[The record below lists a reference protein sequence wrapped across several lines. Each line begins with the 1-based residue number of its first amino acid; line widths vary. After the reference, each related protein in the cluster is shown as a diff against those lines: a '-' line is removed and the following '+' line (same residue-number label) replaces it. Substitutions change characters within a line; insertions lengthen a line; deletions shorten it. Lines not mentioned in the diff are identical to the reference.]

1 MTAKLPL
8 TLCLILVSAIVNPI
22 EAAPHDL
29 KATPVTNKLGLQL
42 NQFTFS
48 WNAIDQAA
56 YRVLVASDLPKLN
69 AGVGNLWDSG
79 RRLTPEH
86 TNILY
91 AGKAFPDSGKVWW
104 KVQTWN
110 KDKEA
115 GQFSEPSIIEIAK
128 QQHTAKPQPRPTH
141 KSGEGTLQFI
151 KGRHGKALKF
161 GQGKPEVQA
170 ADYRE
175 LRSRNGTTLSAWVL
189 PDRTPNGWRCI
200 YRKEDDENRRLLALG
215 QEGPFWGLWFG
226 INITGYK
233 EFGGRIDPKKIMDGQ
248 WHHVAA
254 TYDGNAVRLFLD
266 GNLLTEKKI
275 TGTLGASGS
284 NPAYIGSYIGTK
296 EIFEGGIDDV
306 RVYDHGLS
314 KDDIAK
320 LASGETEV
328 KNNNLA
334 GHWKLD
340 DNIQNEKQYQPTASL
355 KNRVVFV
362 GDTLISR
369 MEKFGYLETA
379 LTAQWP
385 NHDIT
390 FRNLGWPGDDV
401 FGTARAEFKDGRNTR
416 GWESGP
422 DNGVGY
428 LALLKHVADAE
439 PSAIIIG
446 YGSGVAFAKTG
457 LSLDQFKDGYTRLL
471 EAFEANGAKLIL
483 LTPPRQEATGS
494 SLPDLA
500 KRNLRLGQAAHFISE
515 LGHKNGHVVV
525 DLFSHLYEPKG
536 QPLTENGV
544 HLNGLGYQRLA
555 KLTMRELGL
564 LGASNFY
571 LTLTPER
578 VESTYGSVT
587 TGNVEQTKRGVRF
600 DLRNDRL
607 PIDYLNADRR
617 VSIPSVSNPY
627 RLRVDG
633 VDIVTNPSQNSE
645 LGQAVTH
652 GPEFA
657 AAEKLRSEIIQKNLQ
672 HRRRLRPLNKTY
684 IFLFRAYEMGHLA
697 YEMED
702 FDRLVSAAEERIAR
716 LRSPQTHRYSIE
728 RIDEWKPVHN
738 DPEHEVPRHI
748 PAPDIADEL
757 SKMEVADGL
766 QINLFFA
773 DPILTNPINLNW
785 DTRGRA
791 WVSMSSTYPHIKP
804 GTEPNDRIVILEDR
818 DGDGVAE
825 KSTVFADGLL
835 VPHSVMPV
843 EGGAYVCSATEF
855 LFLADTDGDDRA
867 DSRRVVFSGFGNA
880 DVHHMIHALRWA
892 PWGELYFN
900 QSIYINSFIDTR
912 WGKRRLNGSGVWRFR
927 PETERLEVFARGTV
941 NPWGHAIDRWGQSF
955 ITDGAGGQGPH
966 YTFPGAAFRSA
977 VGAPRTLPGL
987 VPGKPN
993 GTGCEVLSGRHFPEE
1008 WQGSIVENDFRANR
1022 TVRYRISEN
1031 GSGFRAEEVET
1042 LVRSSR
1048 KTYRPV
1054 DLKVGP
1060 DGALY
1065 IVDWYNAIIDHGEV
1079 DFHHPLRDKAHG
1091 RIWRLTAKTRPLVE
1105 RPNIHAAP
1113 VVTLLNHL
1121 KSPEAYT
1128 RTQAKRELTTRP
1140 RKEVL
1145 TKLEKWVA
1153 DLSKVDP
1160 DFEHHRLEA
1169 LWLYSSLDAP
1179 NKTLLQAVLASPEP
1193 RARANAVRV
1202 LFHWRDRIS
1211 SPFELFAAAVE
1222 DPHPRVR
1229 LEAVNTLRETGS
1241 LEAANI
1247 AMRARRQPEDA
1258 WLSYATWLT
1267 ARELRDDW
1275 LPALK
1280 AGKQVFDGEP
1290 ESLRFALQATGDPRA
1305 TETLVVLVNL
1315 NKIDQ
1320 ANLPN
1325 TAKTI
1330 ASLGS
1335 AAEVDFALSLAEKQP
1350 ELLPSI
1356 AAGARHNSAKPSGAD
1371 SVLMHLES
1379 DDPLVRKA
1387 AAELIGTWQV
1397 KTASVLL
1404 AKRMSE
1410 GRATLERLTIAR
1422 SLARLNRLDRLQ
1434 YFAKRGQAEFV
1445 RVAAITAWA
1454 EVNPE
1459 AARLAAVDLLA
1470 NAKNTAKLPQIF
1482 SAFINHASGAEQLAS
1497 ALADVRLNQAVAITG
1512 AQLARASGRDI
1523 PELIAALNRAG
1534 NLKPL
1539 SGDLS
1544 QAEREKLLAQ
1554 AGDSGDSKRGAE
1566 IFQREATGC
1575 LRCHQI
1581 GTQGGKVGPDLT
1593 SIGAYAQPA
1602 AILDSILSPNKDIKQ
1617 GYETVIL
1624 TRKDDTTVAG
1634 ILQRQ
1639 SDSATLLR
1647 DPNNQIV
1654 AVPKGQIK
1662 NTTKSPVSLMPP
1674 GLAATLRQ
1682 DELVDLMRYLIEL
1695 GGNTN
1700 AQSTPKGSK

>member
-578 VESTYGSVT
+578 VESTYGSLT
-587 TGNVEQTKRGVRF
+587 TAPQQIARIRARFPGVVSQVKVNLGDRVERGNVLAQVESNESLQTYA
-600 DLRNDRL
+600 LRA
-607 PIDYLNADRR
+607 PID
-617 VSIPSVSNPY
+617 
-627 RLRVDG
+627 G
-633 VDIVTNPSQNSE
+633 IV
-645 LGQAVTH
+645 
-652 GPEFA
+652 
-657 AAEKLRSEIIQKNLQ
+657 
-672 HRRRLRPLNKTY
+672 
-684 IFLFRAYEMGHLA
+684 
-697 YEMED
+697 
-702 FDRLVSAAEERIAR
+702 
-716 LRSPQTHRYSIE
+716 IE
-728 RIDEWKPVHN
+728 RRISNGEMAGEQPLFAIADLTTLWAEFKVFPGQRA
-738 DPEHEVPRHI
+738 EVAIGQKVRLKADGIEREGTIRHLL
-748 PAPDIADEL
+748 PAPGNAPYTL
-757 SKMEVADGL
+757 ARVEVDNAEGL
-766 QINLFFA
+766 
-773 DPILTNPINLNW
+773 LTP
-785 DTRGRA
+785 
-791 WVSMSSTYPHIKP
+791 
-804 GTEPNDRIVILEDR
+804 
-818 DGDGVAE
+818 
-825 KSTVFADGLL
+825 GLL
-835 VPHSVMPV
+835 VAGDIVV
-843 EGGAYVCSATEF
+843 ETVEAPLVV
-855 LFLADTDGDDRA
+855 DNRA
-867 DSRRVVFSGFGNA
+867 LQSFRDWTVVFIQVDDTYEIRPLELGRSDGN
-880 DVHHMIHALRWA
+880 L
-892 PWGELYFN
+892 
-900 QSIYINSFIDTR
+900 T
-912 WGKRRLNGSGVWRFR
+912 
-927 PETERLEVFARGTV
+927 
-941 NPWGHAIDRWGQSF
+941 
-955 ITDGAGGQGPH
+955 
-966 YTFPGAAFRSA
+966 
-977 VGAPRTLPGL
+977 
-987 VPGKPN
+987 
-993 GTGCEVLSGRHFPEE
+993 EVLG
-1008 WQGSIVENDFRANR
+1008 G
-1022 TVRYRISEN
+1022 
-1031 GSGFRAEEVET
+1031 
-1042 LVRSSR
+1042 L
-1048 KTYRPV
+1048 
-1054 DLKVGP
+1054 
-1060 DGALY
+1060 
-1065 IVDWYNAIIDHGEV
+1065 
-1079 DFHHPLRDKAHG
+1079 
-1091 RIWRLTAKTRPLVE
+1091 
-1105 RPNIHAAP
+1105 
-1113 VVTLLNHL
+1113 
-1121 KSPEAYT
+1121 
-1128 RTQAKRELTTRP
+1128 
-1140 RKEVL
+1140 
-1145 TKLEKWVA
+1145 
-1153 DLSKVDP
+1153 
-1160 DFEHHRLEA
+1160 
-1169 LWLYSSLDAP
+1169 
-1179 NKTLLQAVLASPEP
+1179 
-1193 RARANAVRV
+1193 
-1202 LFHWRDRIS
+1202 
-1211 SPFELFAAAVE
+1211 
-1222 DPHPRVR
+1222 
-1229 LEAVNTLRETGS
+1229 
-1241 LEAANI
+1241 
-1247 AMRARRQPEDA
+1247 
-1258 WLSYATWLT
+1258 
-1267 ARELRDDW
+1267 
-1275 LPALK
+1275 
-1280 AGKQVFDGEP
+1280 
-1290 ESLRFALQATGDPRA
+1290 
-1305 TETLVVLVNL
+1305 
-1315 NKIDQ
+1315 
-1320 ANLPN
+1320 
-1325 TAKTI
+1325 
-1330 ASLGS
+1330 
-1335 AAEVDFALSLAEKQP
+1335 
-1350 ELLPSI
+1350 
-1356 AAGARHNSAKPSGAD
+1356 
-1371 SVLMHLES
+1371 
-1379 DDPLVRKA
+1379 
-1387 AAELIGTWQV
+1387 
-1397 KTASVLL
+1397 
-1404 AKRMSE
+1404 
-1410 GRATLERLTIAR
+1410 
-1422 SLARLNRLDRLQ
+1422 
-1434 YFAKRGQAEFV
+1434 
-1445 RVAAITAWA
+1445 
-1454 EVNPE
+1454 
-1459 AARLAAVDLLA
+1459 
-1470 NAKNTAKLPQIF
+1470 
-1482 SAFINHASGAEQLAS
+1482 
-1497 ALADVRLNQAVAITG
+1497 
-1512 AQLARASGRDI
+1512 
-1523 PELIAALNRAG
+1523 
-1534 NLKPL
+1534 
-1539 SGDLS
+1539 
-1544 QAEREKLLAQ
+1544 Q
-1554 AGDSGDSKRGAE
+1554 AGDRYVVENS
-1566 IFQREATGC
+1566 
-1575 LRCHQI
+1575 
-1581 GTQGGKVGPDLT
+1581 
-1593 SIGAYAQPA
+1593 
-1602 AILDSILSPNKDIKQ
+1602 
-1617 GYETVIL
+1617 
-1624 TRKDDTTVAG
+1624 
-1634 ILQRQ
+1634 
-1639 SDSATLLR
+1639 
-1647 DPNNQIV
+1647 
-1654 AVPKGQIK
+1654 
-1662 NTTKSPVSLMPP
+1662 
-1674 GLAATLRQ
+1674 
-1682 DELVDLMRYLIEL
+1682 YLIKADIEKS
-1695 GGNTN
+1695 G
-1700 AQSTPKGSK
+1700 ASHDH